1 MIRQEGIRF
10 KPVER
15 TRLSDVAVQ
24 QIRDMIFSGQLKPGD
39 QLPPERDLVEQ
50 LGVSRSSVREALR
63 TLQGMGLLDVRP
75 GAGAFVSA
83 DLGESKVVSLW
94 MTWLLEHEHAVLDL
108 LEAREALET
117 RAAILAAERISD
129 EELENLARLVAEM
142 EFHAG
147 RGDIQNLVACDREF
161 HDQICRASRN
171 QFIVALNASL
181 YAALDEVRTS
191 VFTLVPDMR
200 PALIAEH
207 RAIYQALRSRDGQAV
222 RQTVCYHF
230 DSFRNDIR
238 EAIHPPGRQPVR
250 DDKSV

>member
-1 MIRQEGIRF
+1 MIRQEEVRL

-24 QIRDMIFSGQLKPGD
+24 QIRDLIFSGQLKPGD

-63 TLQGMGLLDVRP
+63 TLQGMGLLEVKP
-75 GAGAFVSA
+75 GSGAFVSA
-83 DLGESKVVSLW
+83 DLGESKVISLW

-117 RAAILAAERISD
+117 RAAILAAERITD
-129 EELENLARLVAEM
+129 EELEHLDRLVVEM
-142 EFHAG
+142 ELCAE
-147 RGDIQNLVACDREF
+147 RREIQKLVACDREF

-171 QFIVALNASL
+171 QFITTLNASL

-191 VFTLVPDMR
+191 VFTLLPTMR
-200 PALIAEH
+200 SALIAEH
-207 RAIYQALRSRDGQAV
+207 QAIYQALRSRNAHRV
-222 RQTVCYHF
+222 WQTVSYHF

-238 EAIHPPGRQPVR
+238 QAIHPHGQQSME
-250 DDKSV
+250 DGTGL

>member
-1 MIRQEGIRF
+1 MIRQEEVRL

-24 QIRDMIFSGQLKPGD
+24 QIRDLIFSGQLKSGD

-63 TLQGMGLLDVRP
+63 TLQGMGLLEVKP
-75 GAGAFVSA
+75 GSGAFVSA
-83 DLGESKVVSLW
+83 DLGESKVISLW

-117 RAAILAAERISD
+117 RAAILAAERITD
-129 EELENLARLVAEM
+129 EELEHLDRLVVEM
-142 EFHAG
+142 ELCAE
-147 RGDIQNLVACDREF
+147 RGEIQKLVACDREF

-171 QFIVALNASL
+171 QFITTLNASL

-191 VFTLVPDMR
+191 VFTLLPTMR
-200 PALIAEH
+200 SALIAEH
-207 RAIYQALRSRDGQAV
+207 QAIYQALRSRNADRV
-222 RQTVCYHF
+222 WQTVSYHF

-238 EAIHPPGRQPVR
+238 QAIHPHGQQSVE
-250 DDKSV
+250 DDTGL